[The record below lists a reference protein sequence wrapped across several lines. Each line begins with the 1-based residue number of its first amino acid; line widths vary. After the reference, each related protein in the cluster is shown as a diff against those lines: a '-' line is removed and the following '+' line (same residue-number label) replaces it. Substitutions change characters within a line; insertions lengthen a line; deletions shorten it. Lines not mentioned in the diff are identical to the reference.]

1 MKLKRATAFFSAF
14 TLLACN
20 TLTANAET
28 EQKTASNFG
37 YTSQDEIDWNSID
50 FGQIPSTEKLNFG
63 KDEKTIWGENIIYP
77 IDTSLKK
84 GVTITPNED
93 YTEFIYEWDIP
104 ATEVIYSGGSNLKS
118 FPQQMIFGRRI
129 EKAFYVTFRVLH
141 NNVVDM
147 RIEPNDEV
155 LENQNNV
162 EGYILPENADIKY
175 NYNCFNRNQPFFYMF
190 NSCFYDGTVIKPQ
203 YDESTSTVTYSFP
216 RYISNSV
223 ILSKDLFLEL
233 QVNQNAV
240 DYTNGNYLTIFG
252 KTFGIYNGKPQSLFS
267 FPYDIIKGK
276 NYDCLIKNENSF
288 DSSVSKN
295 TVPKLY
301 SVTTEINQNIP
312 DVTFIFS
319 PEQERIFRFQNY
331 LYETR
336 KSYSDYELPQEKLAE
351 LEKYL
356 KDALTME
363 LSVSSK
369 TVADNI
375 VYAIS
380 NDKPIRYDGKGYR
393 ETYSFDEEN
402 FTTEEYKQDGKTYYR
417 IKYCPLNDE
426 EIENYIY
433 TNQTEQIMYKF
444 EKCNLIFTIPL
455 KKLIDGDN
463 DILVGVPYEFY
474 DKNDYYNQSSTNS
487 DYFLNV
493 ADIEN
498 TFRKNTLKGDVNGD
512 GKVDYSDLSL
522 LRDYLLN
529 DTSFVYSADEFNV
542 YGADINDDNSIDIF
556 DMSLLRGLI

>member
-20 TLTANAET
+20 TLTVSAET

-37 YTSQDEIDWNSID
+37 YTSQDEVDWNSID
-50 FGQIPSTEKLNFG
+50 FSQIPSSEKLNFG
-63 KDEKTIWGENIIYP
+63 KDEETIWGENIIYP
-77 IDTSLKK
+77 IDTSLE
-84 GVTITPNED
+84 GVSITPINDD

-104 ATEVIYSGGSNLKS
+104 ATEVIYSGGSKLNNC
-118 FPQQMIFGRRI
+118 PQQMVFGRRI
-129 EKAFYVTFRVLH
+129 EKAFYVTFRVWH
-141 NNVVDM
+141 NNVVNIK
-147 RIEPNDEV
+147 IEPNDEL
-155 LENQNNV
+155 LENQGNV
-162 EGYILPENADIKY
+162 ESYILPENANIKY
-175 NYNCFNRNQPFFYMF
+175 NYNCFNRNQSLFHIF
-190 NSCFYDGTVIKPQ
+190 NSCFDNGTLIKPQ

-216 RYISNSV
+216 RYISSSA
-223 ILSKDLFLEL
+223 LSNDIYLNLY
-233 QVNQNAV
+233 VNKNAV

-252 KTFGIYNGKPQSLFS
+252 KTFGVYNGKPQSLLD
-267 FPYDIIKGK
+267 FPYAVIKGK
-276 NYDCLIKNENSF
+276 NYDCLIKNENIF
-288 DSSVSKN
+288 DNSVSKN
-295 TVPKLY
+295 TVPKFY
-301 SVTTEINQNIP
+301 SVTTEINQSIP

-319 PEQERIFRFQNY
+319 PEQERIFKFQNY
-331 LYETR
+331 LYSNY
-336 KSYSDYELPQEKLAE
+336 KSPKKEIAE

-375 VYAIS
+375 VCAIS
-380 NDKPIRYDGKGYR
+380 NEKPIIYEGKGYR
-393 ETYSFDEEN
+393 EAYSFNEEN
-402 FTTEEYKQDGKTYYR
+402 LTVEEYKQGEKTYYR
-417 IKYCPLNDE
+417 IKYCPLNDA

-433 TNQTEQIMYKF
+433 TTHTEEIMHDF
-444 EKCNLIFTIPL
+444 VECNLTFTIPL
-455 KKLIDGDN
+455 KKLIGGDN

-474 DKNDYYNQSSTNS
+474 DKNDYYNQSLTNS

-498 TFRKNTLKGDVNGD
+498 TFRKNSLKGDVNVD
-512 GKVDYSDLSL
+512 GEVDYRDISL

-529 DTSFVYSADEFNV
+529 KSSFAFSAEHFNV